1 MTTIM
6 TTTMMMMRTTM
17 RTKIWTTIRTVMRT
31 TMMTIMMRTT
41 MRRMMRTRK
50 IAQAKLMGKRTDE
63 VAKMIVEHYKL
74 PMEPKDW
81 IDRSRCLHD

>member
-1 MTTIM
+1 
-6 TTTMMMMRTTM
+6 M
-17 RTKIWTTIRTVMRT
+17 RTKIWITIRTVMRT
-31 TMMTIMMRTT
+31 TMMTIMMTIMMRTT

-81 IDRSRCLHD
+81 IDRSRCPHDNI